1 MSTPPIPPVP
11 APDAAIT
18 ATAAV
23 PRLPLGRVV
32 ATERRPNT
40 PHEFHFWTALD
51 APVGI
56 GTIVRVEGHQPVE
69 AVLPQVYGV
78 VMEGFSYSDLDSPL
92 HDVRGHDGQ
101 PALAA
106 SVPTERTEIRLYTA
120 QVLRHVPEDPLQPV
134 PLGAVYLAD
143 DHEVA
148 VALRMDGYSSGEQ
161 RTGIPVGI
169 YRAGGM
175 RSPVYLDAD
184 FLVGPEA
191 AHLNISGVSGLA
203 TKTSAIE
210 WLLLSIFTHFP
221 THRGSVAAVCFNVK
235 GPDLCFLDQPG
246 SLSEADREVYAL
258 LGVPAAPFANVRY
271 YAPYTARGHAL
282 NTLRSHPDLAA
293 TVTPLT
299 WGLAEVLQFAEVL
312 LNKDDVDAK
321 ADALI
326 DFIRERVVG
335 RAFEEPGFSRTHRV
349 QSFADLD
356 AWFREVL
363 RKLEDANG
371 ETWRTHHAA
380 TIRKVRNRLSN
391 LSTRCAGLVT
401 DDGLASDLPFGSFE
415 DRAVY
420 VVDVANVEEDAQDL
434 VFARVVSKLREH
446 LERRDLGVDHVIVF
460 VDELNKYAP
469 HDGAETYVRKM
480 LLDIA
485 ERGRYLGLVLFGAE
499 QFRSQVHR
507 RVVGNAGTTMYGRMD
522 ADELA
527 GPGYQ
532 VLSPAVKARLAT
544 LDKGQLMVRHPH
556 FTQPVFVR
564 FPRPAVMT
572 GREGV
577 ERFPQ
582 APEPTVAQAVTRDL
596 RSLDGSIELGW
607 VQQTIMLY
615 DEPVVLAARHAVL
628 RTRPDNVKA
637 AFARELQ
644 RRATPAPR
652 DVEVAAPRPRALRPF
667 LPDEYGG

>member
-1 MSTPPIPPVP
+1 MNHPHTATSPKIAPPV
-11 APDAAIT
+11 
-18 ATAAV
+18 
-23 PRLPLGRVV
+23 GRVV

-51 APVGI
+51 APIGI
-56 GTIVRVEGHQPVE
+56 GTIVRVEGRTPVE
-69 AVLPQVYGV
+69 AVIPQVYGV
-78 VMEGFSYSDLDSPL
+78 VMEGFSYSDLQSPL
-92 HDVRGHDGQ
+92 HDVLGYDGQ
-101 PALAA
+101 PAGEMP
-106 SVPTERTEIRLYTA
+106 VPTDRTEVRLYTA
-120 QVLRHVPEDPLQPV
+120 QVLRHVPEEPLQPV
-134 PLGAVYLAD
+134 PMGAVYLAND
-143 DHEVA
+143 DDVA
-148 VALRMDGYSSGEQ
+148 MALRMDGYIHGEKA
-161 RTGIPVGI
+161 TGIPIGV

-210 WLLLSIFTHFP
+210 WLLQSIFTHFP
-221 THRGSVAAVCFNVK
+221 AHRGTVAAVCFNVK

-246 SLSEADREVYAL
+246 RLDESDRAIYDL
-258 LGVPAAPFANVRY
+258 LQVPATPFERVRY
-271 YAPYTARGHAL
+271 FAPYTPRGYAL
-282 NTLRSHPDLAA
+282 NTLRSHPDLAHS
-293 TVTPLT
+293 VTPLT
-299 WGLAEVLQFAEVL
+299 WGLGEVLQFAEVL

-335 RAFEEPGFSRTHRV
+335 RDFDDPGFTRTHRV

-363 RKLEDANG
+363 RKLEDSNG
-371 ETWRTHHAA
+371 DTWRTHHAA

-415 DRAVY
+415 DRSVY

-469 HDGAETYVRKM
+469 HDGADTYVRKM

-507 RVVGNAGTTMYGRMD
+507 RVVGNAGTTVYGRMD

-527 GPGYQ
+527 TPGYQ

-556 FTQPVFVR
+556 FAQPVFVR
-564 FPRPAVMT
+564 FPRPAVMS

-582 APEPTVAQAVTRDL
+582 ASEPTAAQAVTRDL
-596 RSLDGSIELGW
+596 RQLDDSIELGW
-607 VQQTIMLY
+607 VQQTILLY
-615 DEPVVLAARHAVL
+615 DEHVVLAARHAVL
-628 RTRPDNVKA
+628 RLRPDNVKA
-637 AFARELQ
+637 AFQRELQ
-644 RRATPAPR
+644 RRAVPTATA
-652 DVEVAAPRPRALRPF
+652 VESVAPRPRALRPF
-667 LPDEYGG
+667 SPDEYGG